1 MKPFA
6 VLQIWALVAFIS
18 YTWTLDILEQTS
30 SGLSYELLNVTYFA
44 NAAHP
49 RTSLAISEG
58 DEELQVMPMT
68 VILTNQ
74 SVVTGEDVQTIVSS
88 YLADDDVLSP
98 GFLHTVY
105 ITSSVANATID
116 ATALPPLRAL
126 GMQTVYL
133 DVYTFESVPTGFVT
147 AEDAS
152 PGELLPGPYTA
163 VVAPNTLEV
172 LDTYR
177 LYPDPYRTFITGSY
191 ATEDGSGSFQALPLM
206 CPRRWA
212 PLIPVPSRIPFR
224 HDPRPLAGVRVAVKD
239 LFDMRGL
246 QTSAGSLAWV
256 RITPVAATTA
266 PALQRLLDQGAVL
279 VGKYKL
285 AQFAGGG
292 SPWTWIDG
300 QSPFNPRGDGYLT
313 CAASSTGGGCAV
325 AAYDWLDAAVG
336 TDTAVSMRRPAA
348 VSGTYGNRPSQGM
361 MALDG
366 IVAQNWAQDTAGVFA
381 RDPRLWIRFA
391 KAWYT
396 PDLQQD
402 SNITGLSPLIV
413 PDNRAFP
420 TQILYPKE
428 YFPLANPAAQAV
440 VDRFVAQMSRHLN
453 LTTRRINFTQTVADG
468 LIFEGGN
475 NWDRIFN
482 SSSVLTLWSQHVAVT
497 APLLTAWA
505 QLENGR
511 FPPVDAQWRRE
522 WTQLF
527 DPKTINPTTYDQ
539 ALRDK
544 ARSVEWFER
553 NVLQQTATSCSQS
566 VMLCHAANGGLPSFR
581 EQELNTGP
589 NATLLGVAPDPTAMP
604 CDLVCALFGCADY
617 TIPLGAVPYYSPVT
631 QVTEQLPVSLNLAV
645 RRGCDL
651 VLFNLIDELA
661 AVGIVRA
668 VKTGREVF

>member
-1 MKPFA
+1 MRPF
-6 VLQIWALVAFIS
+6 VNLQAWTLATLVGYIS
-18 YTWTLDILEQTS
+18 ALDILEQTS
-30 SGLSYELLNVTYFA
+30 GGLSYELLNVTYFA

-49 RTSLAISEG
+49 RTSLAVSEC
-58 DEELQVMPMT
+58 DEEIQVMPLT
-68 VILTNQ
+68 VVLTNQ

-98 GFLHTVY
+98 GFLRAVY
-105 ITSSVANATID
+105 ITSSVSNATID
-116 ATALPPLRAL
+116 ATALPYLRAL
-126 GMQTVYL
+126 GMETVYL
-133 DVYTFESVPTGFVT
+133 DLHTFESIPTGFVT

-152 PGELLPGPYTA
+152 LGELMPGPYTA
-163 VVAPNTLEV
+163 VVTPNVLEV

-177 LYPDPYRTFITGSY
+177 LYPDLYRTFVTGSY
-191 ATEDGSGSFQALPLM
+191 DTQDGSGTFQALSLA

-212 PLIPVPSRIPFR
+212 PLIPVPSHIPFR

-292 SPWTWIDG
+292 SPWTWIDS

-366 IVAQNWAQDTAGVFA
+366 VVAQNWAQDTAGVFA
-381 RDPRLWIRFA
+381 RDPRLWTRFA

-396 PDLQQD
+396 PDLHQD
-402 SNITGLSPLIV
+402 LNVTGLSPLIV
-413 PDNRAFP
+413 SDDRTFP
-420 TQILYPKE
+420 TQILYPDE

-440 VDRFVAQMSRHLN
+440 VDQFVAQMSQHLH
-453 LTTRRINFTQTVADG
+453 LTTRRINLTQTVADG
-468 LIFEGGN
+468 SIFEGSN

-482 SSSVLTLWSQHVAVT
+482 ASSVLTLWSQHVAVA
-497 APLLTAWA
+497 APLLTAWS
-505 QLENGR
+505 QLEDGR

-527 DPKTINPTTYDQ
+527 DPRIINQTAYDR

-553 NVLQQTATSCSQS
+553 NVLRQTGASCSQS

-581 EQELNTGP
+581 EQELNQGP

-604 CDLVCALFGCADY
+604 CDLVCALFG
-617 TIPLGAVPYYSPVT
+617 
-631 QVTEQLPVSLNLAV
+631 
-645 RRGCDL
+645 
-651 VLFNLIDELA
+651 
-661 AVGIVRA
+661 
-668 VKTGREVF
+668 